1 MSNRRGNKTLP
12 VGEPSQGGRP
22 TKRLQVPMV
31 DFAEN
36 DKVVI
41 EISSSAFVEA
51 VTNAR
56 RIRRSIGDNLNM
68 ENQTMPTYFMQ
79 DRNQII
85 QQIDG
90 IYINL
95 EEDTSE
101 VIGNAT
107 KSLETNKK
115 NPELKNKAPESP
127 KEPSIIWPIC
137 IGPFVEETT
146 TRCGHIFCKNCIKSA
161 LTARRICPV
170 KVYLPSLIEESSSD
184 GEEN

>member
-1 MSNRRGNKTLP
+1 MRSHNSISKRRRNKTLP

-22 TKRLQVPMV
+22 TERLQVPMV

-36 DKVVI
+36 DDNVI

-51 VTNAR
+51 AANVR
-56 RIRRSIGDNLNM
+56 RIRRSMD
-68 ENQTMPTYFMQ
+68 Y
-79 DRNQII
+79 I

-90 IYINL
+90 VYINL

-101 VIGNAT
+101 VIENAT
-107 KSLETNKK
+107 
-115 NPELKNKAPESP
+115 KAPESP
-127 KEPSIIWPIC
+127 KEPSIICPIC
-137 IGPFVEETT
+137 MGPSVEETT

-170 KVYLPSLIEESSSD
+170 CGVKATMRGLVRVYLPSLLEESSSD